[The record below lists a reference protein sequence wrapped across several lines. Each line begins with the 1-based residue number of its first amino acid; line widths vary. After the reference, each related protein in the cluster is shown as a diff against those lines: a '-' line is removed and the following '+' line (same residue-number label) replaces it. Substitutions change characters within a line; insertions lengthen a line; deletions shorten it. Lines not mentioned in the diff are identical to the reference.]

1 MNMESYISLYSI
13 NIDLVS
19 GELMDNGQMIE
30 YTPQLAEAFR
40 DQDAYQNG
48 TAQAVDE
55 MSDEQLQDFLSDSDT
70 NIIFYTPVGLEIGF
84 NYTTSTSSGWV
95 TATIKDYERYMKKI

>member
-19 GELMDNGQMIE
+19 GALMDNGQMIE

-55 MSDEQLQDFLSDSDT
+55 MSDEQIQDFFSDSDT
-70 NIIFYTPVGLEIGF
+70 NIIFYTPVGLEI
-84 NYTTSTSSGWV
+84 
-95 TATIKDYERYMKKI
+95 